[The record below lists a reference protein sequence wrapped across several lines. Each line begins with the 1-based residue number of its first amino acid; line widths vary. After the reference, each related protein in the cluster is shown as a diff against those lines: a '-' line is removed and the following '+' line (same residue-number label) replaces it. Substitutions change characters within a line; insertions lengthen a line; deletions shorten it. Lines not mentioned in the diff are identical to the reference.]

1 MTKIKVKMLT
11 SIAGNANP
19 VYDLPDHGYQFGQV
33 VELHPDLAA
42 LWIASGKAEAVEEE
56 QLPVKTKLEEP
67 PAAPPA
73 AKVVPIASVDK
84 VAVEGVERHR
94 RGGSCAFAQTGSAGS
109 GKTRGKAGAKGPPIE
124 RQSGRGRR
132 SQELTAKS

>member
-84 VAVEGVERHR
+84 VAVEGVNVTAAVEAAP
-94 RGGSCAFAQTGSAGS
+94 SPKPAQPAAE
-109 GKTRGKAGAKGPPIE
+109 KPAEKPVP
-124 RQSGRGRR
+124 RGRR
-132 SQELTAKS
+132 SSANPGGEDGAKS